1 MRHENPSVLNHGT
14 MEKCELG
21 SILSDYLQVCLGLG
35 WSANWSPDHEPSCDS
50 TYLLASVTWRKSHQE
65 NGMPKNKPRHQWS
78 IKASHCHFP
87 RRGGPE
93 AGSNWAS
100 QSHRQKITPV
110 TLRWA
115 YLSSPGELSPSP
127 WSPWGNKEY
136 IWSLFPTRTGW
147 AASLTAPWEAEALSM
162 TLPQNLSQPP
172 ITRVFYRMRQVLPES
187 TPVTM
192 QTPRLH
198 PKPTMWWSYFVVQA
212 GFKHISSCFSLWN
225 SKVTGAYYHGNC
237 IYTKYLKLGALP
249 LVHLLHTV
257 VWELFPG
264 PVSMAIPNV
273 FFWETWQLWVLSLP
287 GKESQA
293 YQSHIFDSKLSQGS
307 LLEKSLWEWSFW
319 NQLTKRAARLHG
331 EKLTSSLAPRLFLN
345 FSWAEHEADA
355 SDRIQVLLGSR
366 TLSTPRSSSPCW
378 HFFLKE
384 KNYRLP
390 GMVISLSH
398 TQSLPPPYRFV
409 SYFPIHGC
417 LTLRN
422 S

>member
-1 MRHENPSVLNHGT
+1 MIMMRHENPSVLNHGT

-273 FFWETWQLWVLSLP
+273 FFLRDLTTLGLEFARKRIPSISVSYLWFQALP
-287 GKESQA
+287 RLIARKEPLGMIILKSVNQESSQA
-293 YQSHIFDSKLSQGS
+293 PWWKINFKPGSQAIS
-307 LLEKSLWEWSFW
+307 E
-319 NQLTKRAARLHG
+319 
-331 EKLTSSLAPRLFLN
+331 LFLG
-345 FSWAEHEADA
+345 WAW
-355 SDRIQVLLGSR
+355 SRCKWPYSGS
-366 TLSTPRSSSPCW
+366 TG
-378 HFFLKE
+378 E
-384 KNYRLP
+384 QD
-390 GMVISLSH
+390 
-398 TQSLPPPYRFV
+398 TQYSQIIKPL
-409 SYFPIHGC
+409 
-417 LTLRN
+417 LTLL